1 MTMGI
6 NLLPETIRKSS
17 ARTRVFQ
24 IWSVVL
30 FFGMAAVGAVLQ
42 YRFTAIARIS
52 KDLMTIKPDAEDVLT
67 QLAHV
72 SELEKQLER
81 HQTELAGLDSVPMN
95 NGVLP
100 LLNTVARG
108 VRRFSDRMVL
118 TRIEFVED
126 PAQADSVMPVSL
138 SKNAGLTSSL
148 AEVRVLIHGTA
159 ESDITVGRFVQ
170 AMRDS
175 SLFQNVTLRDEANPS
190 AEGFL
195 RRRFVIECQRQERP

>member
-1 MTMGI
+1 MTRGI

-17 ARTRVFQ
+17 ARARVIR

-30 FFGMAAVGAVLQ
+30 FFGMVAVGAVLQ
-42 YRFTAIARIS
+42 YRWTAIARVS
-52 KDLMTIKPDAEDVLT
+52 TDLMTIKPDAEEVLM

-72 SELEKQLER
+72 SELEKQLDR
-81 HQTELAGLDSVPMN
+81 HKAELAGLNSAPMN

-108 VRRFSDRMVL
+108 VRRFADRMVL
-118 TRIEFVED
+118 TQIEFVEV
-126 PAQADSVMPVSL
+126 PAQVDSAKPVSL
-138 SKNAGLTSSL
+138 SNLVGPTAVLS
-148 AEVRVLIHGTA
+148 EVRVLIHGTA

-170 AMRDS
+170 AMRES
-175 SLFQNVTLRDEANPS
+175 SLFQNVTLRDEADPS

>member
-1 MTMGI
+1 MGI